1 MSQSTTLFFVRHG
14 EVHNP
19 QNLYYGRLPGF
30 CLSSEGL
37 LQAKRAATFLEKHQI
52 AAIFSSPLERAT
64 ETAGAI
70 SKQLGIES
78 QTSELLLEAF
88 SPFDGQA
95 VSVLAERNWDVYS
108 GTKQPYE
115 QPMDIL
121 NRAQIFMQQTRS
133 KHFGNNAIAV
143 THGDVI
149 AFMVLWA
156 KQLPITPQEKQALY
170 KSFLTYASISSFT
183 YETSEVTEIPKFE
196 YFQP

>member
-37 LQAKRAATFLEKHQI
+37 LQAKRAAKFLKNHQI

-108 GTKQPYE
+108 GTEQPYE

-121 NRAQIFMQQTRS
+121 NRAHIFMRQTRS
-133 KHFGNNAIAV
+133 KYFEKNVVAV